1 MEKIINVLYTFFFL
15 TLALLKFKFTR
26 GPNSKTQTQRS
37 VFMRCV
43 EPPQLSQKI
52 FK

>member
-1 MEKIINVLYTFFFL
+1 MNKMINVLNTFFL

-26 GPNSKTQTQRS
+26 GQNSKTQTQRS
-37 VFMRCV
+37 VFMHCV